1 MVSFLL
7 ISGQINEGTR
17 MINTHGRPATS
28 RLFLAFFLFGGLS
41 FTASSHASSVA
52 VDDYTVELYDIYC
65 TACHAVKASGA
76 PQAFTSEWHDRL
88 DKGMETLVNHA
99 INGIGN
105 MPPMGTC
112 VECSADDL
120 HDIIQYMA
128 QEQ

>member
-1 MVSFLL
+1 MIKTLRRLSLSGL
-7 ISGQINEGTR
+7 IMAAGAFPFSSA
-17 MINTHGRPATS
+17 AT
-28 RLFLAFFLFGGLS
+28 
-41 FTASSHASSVA
+41 
-52 VDDYTVELYDIYC
+52 DDYTVELYDIYC

-76 PQAFTSEWHDRL
+76 PQAFTDDWRARL
-88 DKGMETLVNHA
+88 NKGIDTLVNDA

-120 HDIIQYMA
+120 KNIIHYMA